1 MIMVAEN
8 KNNSAESVIHLDTC
22 FKIIKQKILPFLN
35 LTPQVSYPKCNLIAV
50 EKCVDLTDTDAIAR
64 LSNKYD
70 VLSKIQKRREK
81 CLCDSDT
88 AATTA
93 SFTEDGS
100 HKGSVGIEFD
110 STFTTE
116 GSKMQSCIRSALA
129 RYPPTGRIESIH
141 LEYIEGVSLKE
152 WLVRLN
158 QKRIPAV
165 NVDGNMKHDLL
176 ERVKIAHAVAKSVA
190 EVHELGLV
198 HNDVTLSNFIVTDEH
213 ISATKNEQLEGEAQ
227 DDLYED
233 IWNTMVE
240 KDEDEEATDTASDDD
255 VKMKII
261 NFGYAVQQSS
271 METVDTGGI
280 VNDDIPALAEVSR
293 LLFTDSISFDDNEE
307 ETYDSDLGFGGNSGF
322 GRKVLPAR
330 RPKHTQLSNLP
341 ASILAIL
348 QGLPHSIITTSI
360 THEHADFNSS
370 FRQFPSAREVELMF
384 AQLLE
389 NPDRF
394 LFGGTPT
401 AGGPSNM
408 LMAESIQGNV
418 VKRQEKG
425 VTRNDELC
433 HSSTKLNE
441 IDAGSAEWLNV
452 CSHIF
457 YSIGSSSLDNDQENR
472 ERPLK
477 RSVSE
482 SHRTSKISSGRSMS
496 TCRNGISISPR
507 KSTGSM
513 YVQPAIQKPS
523 RKQKKV
529 MKVTLK
535 KIQNGLLCRRQRI
548 QCHEV

>member
-1 MIMVAEN
+1 M
-8 KNNSAESVIHLDTC
+8 S
-22 FKIIKQKILPFLN
+22 II
-35 LTPQVSYPKCNLIAV
+35 
-50 EKCVDLTDTDAIAR
+50 
-64 LSNKYD
+64 
-70 VLSKIQKRREK
+70 
-81 CLCDSDT
+81 
-88 AATTA
+88 
-93 SFTEDGS
+93 
-100 HKGSVGIEFD
+100 
-110 STFTTE
+110 
-116 GSKMQSCIRSALA
+116 
-129 RYPPTGRIESIH
+129 
-141 LEYIEGVSLKE
+141 
-152 WLVRLN
+152 
-158 QKRIPAV
+158 
-165 NVDGNMKHDLL
+165 NVDGEMKHDLL
-176 ERVKIAHAVAKSVA
+176 ERVKMAHAVAKSVA

-198 HNDVTLSNFIVTDEH
+198 HNDVTLCNFIVTDEK
-213 ISATKNEQLEGEAQ
+213 ISAMKNEHLKGEGQ
-227 DDLYED
+227 GILYED
-233 IWNTMVE
+233 ICDKMEE
-240 KDEDEEATDTASDDD
+240 KDEDEGGTDTASDDI
-255 VKMKII
+255 KMKII
-261 NFGYAVQQSS
+261 NFGYAVDQSS

-280 VNDDIPALAEVSR
+280 VNDDIPALAEVIR
-293 LLFTDSISFDDNEE
+293 LLFSDSTSFDNEE
-307 ETYDSDLGFGGNSGF
+307 EETYSS
-322 GRKVLPAR
+322 

-441 IDAGSAEWLNV
+441 IDAGSAELLNV

-507 KSTGSM
+507 KSTGS
-513 YVQPAIQKPS
+513 
-523 RKQKKV
+523 
-529 MKVTLK
+529 
-535 KIQNGLLCRRQRI
+535 
-548 QCHEV
+548 